1 MSTPGPADREQ
12 PGLRAEPT
20 VRVGRPPVPAPAR
33 PAQSGAGT
41 GGTVPDEPTVT
52 LPDRGQGVRGQGVQV
67 QGVRQPTIEY
77 GAHAPV
83 QVTVGP
89 RRGPRRRYRTW
100 PWITAVVLALLL
112 LGAVLLVMLLRGAT
126 IDPDVDLVGSGG
138 PGSSVASAVAGQPPR
153 GP

>member
-52 LPDRGQGVRGQGVQV
+52 LSDRGRGVQV

-138 PGSSVASAVAGQPPR
+138 PGSSVASAVAGQHAW